1 MTQYLILLLLTIS
14 NIVYGQYCQPLEEE
28 VLQRAKIITLE
39 RRIDSIGVYI
49 SERDSIQFINDEK
62 DKQLHFMYEVVL
74 GKCEETN
81 IFITNEV
88 LLLNKENEDL
98 TKNNN
103 RLKKANKKTITIGA
117 VLIIIALII

>member
-74 GKCEETN
+74 DKCEETN